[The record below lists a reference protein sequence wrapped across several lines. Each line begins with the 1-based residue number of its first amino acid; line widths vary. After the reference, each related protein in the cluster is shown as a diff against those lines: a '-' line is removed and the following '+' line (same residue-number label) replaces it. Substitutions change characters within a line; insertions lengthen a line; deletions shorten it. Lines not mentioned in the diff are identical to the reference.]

1 MFKYLKNDF
10 PAGLVVF
17 LVALPLCLGIA
28 LASGVP
34 LFSGIIAGVV
44 GGIVVALISNS
55 QLGVSGPAA
64 GLVVIVL
71 NAIQTLGSFPTFLL
85 AVVIGGVL
93 QIALGYFKAGT
104 IAYYFPSSVI
114 KGMLA
119 AIGVVIIIK
128 QVQHALGSTTA
139 DLSEFIETDSVFS
152 LVNPGAALICGVSLA
167 ILILW
172 EFPFI
177 KKHRIFQLIQGPLV
191 VVLVGIIMNKL
202 YQSGTLQ
209 FSLSPNQMVVL
220 PVAPNVASFFNQFTF
235 PDFTQLANIEVYAVA
250 ITLALV
256 ASLETLLCVEAT
268 DKLDPYKR
276 VTSTNKELKAQ
287 GLGNIVSGL
296 IGGIPITQV
305 IVRSSA
311 NIQSGGRTKTSAL
324 IHGVLLLLSV
334 VLIPDLLNMIPLA
347 SLAAILFVVGY
358 KLTKP
363 VLYVDMYKQG
373 LKQFLP
379 FIITIVAI
387 VATDLLKGIAIG
399 MSVSLFFILRNN
411 YKIPYFFHKDEYKK
425 GEPVRI
431 LLSEDVSFLNKA
443 SILLTL
449 NKLPENSEVIID
461 GSQSHYIDPD
471 VQEIIS
477 DFKEKAKLKNIKLE
491 VVNIKPKDEANR
503 KSELMF
509 LEP

>member
-10 PAGLVVF
+10 PAGVVVF

-34 LFSGIIAGVV
+34 LFSGIIAGVI
-44 GGIVVALISNS
+44 GGIVVVLASNS

-71 NAIQTLGSFPTFLL
+71 TALQTLGSLQTLLL
-85 AVVIGGVL
+85 AIVMAGIL
-93 QIALGYFKAGT
+93 QIVLGYLRAGI

-119 AIGVVIIIK
+119 AIGVLIIIK
-128 QVQHALGSTTA
+128 QIQHALGSTTA
-139 DLSEFIETDSVFS
+139 DLSEFIETDNVFN
-152 LVNPGAALICGVSLA
+152 LINPGAILIAIVSLV

-172 EFPFI
+172 EFSFI
-177 KKHRIFQLIQGPLV
+177 KKHRIFQLIQAPLV
-191 VVLVGIIMNKL
+191 VVVTGILINKA
-202 YQSGTLQ
+202 YISGLLP
-209 FSLSPNQMVVL
+209 FSLDNNQMVVL
-220 PVAPNVASFFNQFTF
+220 PVPPNATSFFNQFTF
-235 PDFTQLANIEVYAVA
+235 PDFSQLSNIHVYTVAV
-250 ITLALV
+250 TLALV

-276 VTSTNKELKAQ
+276 VTSTNQELKAQ
-287 GLGNIVSGL
+287 GIGNILSGL

-311 NIQSGGRTKTSAL
+311 NIQSGGRTKAAAL

-334 VLIPDLLNMIPLA
+334 VLIPNILNMIPLA

-363 VLYVDMYKQG
+363 ALYASLYKQG
-373 LKQFLP
+373 FKQFLP
-379 FIITIVAI
+379 FIVTIVAI
-387 VATDLLKGIAIG
+387 VLTDLLKGIAIG
-399 MSVSLFFILRNN
+399 TSVSLFFILRNN
-411 YKIPYFFHKDEYKK
+411 YKIPYFFHKEKYNKD
-425 GEPVRI
+425 GHIVIR
-431 LLSEDVSFLNKA
+431 LSEDVSFLNKA

-449 NKLPENSEVIID
+449 NKLPENSKVIID
-461 GSQSHYIDPD
+461 ASQSQYIDPD
-471 VQEIIS
+471 VQEIINE
-477 DFKEKAKLKNIKLE
+477 FKEKARMKNIKLE
-491 VVNIKPKDEANR
+491 ILNFSPKNTPDYS
-503 KSELMF
+503 SELIF
-509 LEP
+509 LE